1 MVLSIAQR
9 LQLHAALTI
18 LTDEQ
23 IEAGMRDYL
32 SHFPG
37 DLPRLMHV
45 ADAIDN
51 FIDDCGPVRT

>member
-32 SHFPG
+32 EHFP
-37 DLPRLMHV
+37 DDAPRLLGV
-45 ADAIDN
+45 LDAIDRAA
-51 FIDDCGPVRT
+51 DDAMRAAG